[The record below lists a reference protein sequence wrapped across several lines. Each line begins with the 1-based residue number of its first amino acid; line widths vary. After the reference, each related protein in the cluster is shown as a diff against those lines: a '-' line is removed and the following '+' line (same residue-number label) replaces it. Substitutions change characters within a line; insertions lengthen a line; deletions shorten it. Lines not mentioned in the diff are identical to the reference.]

1 MAAWNNGIV
10 VEHKQWSETLH
21 TLYVESE
28 IEPYEAGQFAKIGL
42 EIEGENGPEIV
53 GRPYSL
59 VNAPGTQP
67 LEFYYIEVPGGP
79 LTSHLVKLKPG
90 DSMLVAPRANGFMI
104 IDEVPEAHHLWLMA
118 TGTGIGPFLAMLDT
132 DKPWQRF
139 EQVTLVYAVRSLA
152 ELSYQERIQQV
163 MAQHTGKFAYVP
175 FMSREQSD
183 FTLHGRI
190 PQAVTDG
197 RLEARAS
204 ISFSATDSQVMLCG
218 NPQMVEDT
226 TAVLIERG
234 LKKHRRRDPGQ
245 ITVENYW

>member
-42 EIEGENGPEIV
+42 EIEGENGSEIV

-79 LTSHLVKLKPG
+79 LTSHLVELKPG

-104 IDEVPEAHHLWLMA
+104 IDEVPEARHLWLMA

-190 PQAVTDG
+190 PQAITDG
-197 RLEARAS
+197 RLEARAG
-204 ISFSATDSQVMLCG
+204 ISFSAADSQVMLCG